1 MAVNVAVLKKVAVD
15 LARSGREGL
24 QESYKVG
31 GGFPPPPHPLQ
42 YHWPLEGV
50 GPETHVHKI
59 TNVPVFLHGTWT

>member
-31 GGFPPPPHPLQ
+31 GGFPPLIH
-42 YHWPLEGV
+42 YNTTGHWKGWARKLMYIKLPMYLFFYMALGL
-50 GPETHVHKI
+50 K
-59 TNVPVFLHGTWT
+59 